1 MSEYDRIVGRRWS
14 TMDNMARTDWL
25 KEQVDKLTIAPAK
38 EAYDVSSRSVEWNR
52 VNDLANQTRE
62 KVKESACPPST
73 PIGSSGVNTYGMG
86 QVSPMPVGPHIPWP
100 SRSPEEVE
108 KAARDW
114 LGRAFSDFSL
124 MPTNMNFSILKAAAD
139 AYQADWMAGR
149 KRVTVSE

>member
-38 EAYDVSSRSVEWNR
+38 DEWNR
-52 VNDLANQTRE
+52 VNDLANQARE
-62 KVKESACPPST
+62 KVKGTVDTPIQ

-86 QVSPMPVGPHIPWP
+86 ETPQT

-108 KAARDW
+108 KVARDW

-124 MPTNMNFSILKAAAD
+124 VPTNTNFSILKAAAD
-139 AYQADWMAGR
+139 TYQADWMAGR